1 MRASEEARDSG
12 REEESEPGRG
22 RRKTSEM
29 MRGREEGSELASKGG
44 SEARAEVEKHFN

>member
-12 REEESEPGRG
+12 REEEREPGRG